1 MIQDA
6 VKVNNITKTFV
17 LKDSLASEIV
27 GRNRHRKTESAKII
41 ALDNVSFSVSKGEV
55 FGIIGRNG
63 SGKTT
68 LMRII
73 SGLYKP
79 DSGSVSV
86 HGKMTPLLQ
95 MGLGFEGEFR
105 ALDNIIT
112 YGMFLGYKKSEIKK
126 KVDEII
132 EFAELEKFA
141 DMKLKHYSS
150 GMRSRLA
157 FSTMIQVQS
166 DILLMDEPLSAGDHA
181 FKQKCLDIFPQFKK
195 SGKTILFTTHSKRM
209 LSKICDRVLLLHQ
222 GKVVTI
228 GKPDEVYQMYAKTKK
243 RHKKNSDSEDIADF
257 D

>member
-6 VKVNNITKTFV
+6 VKVNNITKTFA
-17 LKDSLASEIV
+17 LKNSLISKILS
-27 GRNRHRKTESAKII
+27 GNLRGKNKSAKII

-73 SGLYKP
+73 SGIYIP

-86 HGKMTPLLQ
+86 NGKITPLLQ
-95 MGLGFEGEFR
+95 MGLGFQDEFR

-132 EFAELEKFA
+132 EFAELEKFS

-157 FSTMIQVQS
+157 FAIMIQVQS
-166 DILLMDEPLSAGDHA
+166 DILVMDEPLTAGDYL
-181 FKQKCLDIFPQFKK
+181 FKQKCLDIIPQFKK
-195 SGKTILFTTHSKRM
+195 SGKTILFTTHSEKM
-209 LSKICDRVLLLHQ
+209 LSKICDRVMLLDQ

-243 RHKKNSDSEDIADF
+243 RHKKHSDSDDIDDF

>member
-1 MIQDA
+1 MQDIL
-6 VKVNNITKTFV
+6 KVNNISKTFV
-17 LKDSLASEIV
+17 LKNSLISKILS
-27 GRNRHRKTESAKII
+27 GNLHGKKKSTKII

-73 SGLYKP
+73 SGLYRP
-79 DSGSVSV
+79 DSGLVSV
-86 HGKMTPLLQ
+86 HGKMTPLLNS
-95 MGLGFEGEFR
+95 GLGFQDEFK

-112 YGMFLGYKKSEIKK
+112 YGMFLGFKKLEIKK
-126 KVDEII
+126 MADEII
-132 EFAELEKFA
+132 EFAELEKFS
-141 DMKLKHYSS
+141 DMKLKHYSA

-157 FSTMIQVQS
+157 FATMTQVQS
-166 DILLMDEPLSAGDHA
+166 DILVMDEPLTAGDYV
-181 FKQKCLDIFPQFKK
+181 FKQKCLDIIPQFKK

-209 LSKICDRVLLLHQ
+209 LSKICDRVMLLDQ

-243 RHKKNSDSEDIADF
+243 RHKKHSDLDDADDF

>member
-1 MIQDA
+1 MQDV
-6 VKVNNITKTFV
+6 VKLNNITKTFV
-17 LKDSLASEIV
+17 LKNSLISKILS
-27 GRNRHRKTESAKII
+27 GNLHGKTKSSKII

-68 LMRII
+68 LMRVI

-95 MGLGFEGEFR
+95 MGLGFQDEFR

-112 YGMFLGYKKSEIKK
+112 YGMFLGLKKSEIKK
-126 KVDEII
+126 KADEII
-132 EFAELEKFA
+132 EFAELEKFS

-157 FSTMIQVQS
+157 FATMIQVQS
-166 DILLMDEPLSAGDHA
+166 DTLLMDEPLSAGDYI
-181 FKQKCLDIFPQFKK
+181 FKQKCLDIIPQFKK
-195 SGKTILFTTHSKRM
+195 SGKTILFTTHSKKM
-209 LSKICDRVLLLHQ
+209 LSGICDRVMLLDH

-243 RHKKNSDSEDIADF
+243 RHKKHSDSDDIDDF

>member
-1 MIQDA
+1 MIQDV
-6 VKVNNITKTFV
+6 VKLNNITKTFV
-17 LKDSLASEIV
+17 LKNSLISKILR
-27 GRNRHRKTESAKII
+27 GNLNGKTELKKII

-68 LMRII
+68 LMRLI
-73 SGLYKP
+73 SGLYRP
-79 DSGSVSV
+79 DSGSVSI
-86 HGKMTPLLQ
+86 HGKMAPLLQ
-95 MGLGFEGEFR
+95 IGLGFQDELK

-112 YGMFLGYKKSEIKK
+112 YGMFLGFKKSEIKK

-132 EFAELEKFA
+132 EFAELEKFS
-141 DMKLKHYSS
+141 DLKIKHYSS

-157 FSTMIQVQS
+157 FATMIQVQS
-166 DILLMDEPLSAGDHA
+166 DVLLMDEPLSAGDHI
-181 FKQKCLDIFPQFKK
+181 FKQKCLDIMPQFKK
-195 SGKTILFTTHSKRM
+195 SGKTILFTTHSKRI
-209 LSKICDRVLLLHQ
+209 LSKICDRVMLLDQ

-243 RHKKNSDSEDIADF
+243 RHKKHSDSDDIDDF